1 MRRRGFES
9 PQHPMKIK
17 YPNNRGTRGVT
28 ICKFCGEEFE
38 TLAIKIRAGKEKFCC
53 KECYDKYKK
62 EHSYNPKE
70 RNILYQKKSKYGL
83 TEPEYKNLFQ
93 TQGNKCLICGD
104 SFESTKAFVDHDH
117 KTGKVRGLLCTRCNT
132 LLGMSRDNPDILVNA
147 IKYLNND

>member
-53 KECYDKYKK
+53 KECYDKYRK

-70 RNILYQKKSKYGL
+70 RNILYQII
-83 TEPEYKNLFQ
+83 KNLIKNKLF
-93 TQGNKCLICGD
+93 QGNLKL
-104 SFESTKAFVDHDH
+104 TK
-117 KTGKVRGLLCTRCNT
+117 KMK
-132 LLGMSRDNPDILVNA
+132 
-147 IKYLNND
+147 